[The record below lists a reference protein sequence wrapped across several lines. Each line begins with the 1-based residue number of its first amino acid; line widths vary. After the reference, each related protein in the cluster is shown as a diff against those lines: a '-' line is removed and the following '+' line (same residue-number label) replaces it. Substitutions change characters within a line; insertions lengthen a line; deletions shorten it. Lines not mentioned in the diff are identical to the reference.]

1 MLRTKFRFPK
11 TLLIVA
17 TAGLL
22 GLAFASSSQAVPVL
36 FLSYQSATTGT
47 LTQAVSISNGGTYT
61 GVLGNFSLSITL
73 GTPTADALLP
83 ELDVTT
89 STTTLARSAGTL
101 TILFSDTSF
110 GSLPGSINSQING
123 LTNGVV
129 GYGTYVDAAN
139 NPFATT
145 TLLGSA
151 GPFSNGPFAGN
162 SSATFAVPQPFS
174 ITEMIVIS
182 QNFYTN
188 GSTSFGTKV
197 TDPALD
203 VVPVPDAGAAAPL
216 FGLALL
222 GIGIA
227 RWKLAAL

>member
-1 MLRTKFRFPK
+1 MLRTKFKFPK
-11 TLLIVA
+11 PFLIVA
-17 TAGLL
+17 AGLL
-22 GLAFASSSQAVPVL
+22 GFAFAFSSEAVPVL
-36 FLSYQSATTGT
+36 SLSYTNGYATT
-47 LTQAVSISNGGTYT
+47 TQTVSISNGSTYT

-89 STTTLARSAGTL
+89 SATLGRGSGTL

-110 GSLPGSINSQING
+110 GSLPGSINSQISGQTSG
-123 LTNGVV
+123 LVAI
-129 GYGTYVDAAN
+129 GTFADAGN

-145 TLLGSA
+145 TLLGSSGPFTS
-151 GPFSNGPFAGN
+151 GPFSGN

-174 ITEMIVIS
+174 ITEKIVIS
-182 QNFYTN
+182 QNFGTYGT
-188 GSTSFGTKV
+188 TSFGTKV
-197 TDPALD
+197 TDPVLD
-203 VVPVPDAGAAAPL
+203 VVQVPDAGATAPL

-227 RWKLAAL
+227 RWRLASL